1 MTAERF
7 PVLLVDDGELN
18 EVKDCLLAIGAD
30 FAHLRGG
37 AVPARLDPPRDLFI
51 ASTRHAG
58 LARAWPAPGPDGRP
72 VRIAVVNED
81 SGTLRATLR
90 RLGFRFL
97 VRLPVHPVALR
108 LLLTHALYR
117 GNERRANP
125 RVPLGYR
132 VAVKIGMRRRD
143 ALLMDLSESG
153 CRLLVSEPIATD
165 ARITVQIPTELCGDD
180 HFILP
185 GRALRCAP
193 DASSPADG
201 THALAVQ
208 FGALNESV
216 RSLLQEALQ
225 AHRLGAG
232 IAGETPIEPPVA
244 PISGDEPPPRLVRR
258 VPVEQARPAVTERR
272 RVPQDAPAS
281 ARPPAGSRGSDR
293 RRHARHRYAR
303 RVIAASP
310 DGTVHRVLIG
320 RDLSAGGMRVDHA
333 SGLRVGAQLR
343 IALYDAAREAPVI
356 VDARV
361 VRNDGAHG
369 LALSFE
375 NVGADAA
382 ARVEQL
388 VATLPPVEC
397 LTDGEAGSM
406 GTVVAEI
413 VS

>member
-1 MTAERF
+1 MAAERF
-7 PVLLVDDGELN
+7 SVLLVDDGELN
-18 EVKDCLLAIGAD
+18 EVKECLLAIGAD

-37 AVPARLDPPRDLFI
+37 AVPARLEPPRDLFVT
-51 ASTRHAG
+51 STRHAA
-58 LARAWPAPGPDGRP
+58 LARSWPAPGPSGRP
-72 VRIAVVNED
+72 VRIAVVTED

-108 LLLTHALYR
+108 LLLGHALYR
-117 GNERRANP
+117 GDERRAKP

-153 CRLLVSEPIATD
+153 CRLLVSDPVVKDTK
-165 ARITVQIPTELCGDD
+165 ITVQIPTELCGDE

-185 GRALRCAP
+185 GRALRCEL
-193 DASSPADG
+193 DASSPAEG
-201 THALAVQ
+201 SYALAVH
-208 FGALNESV
+208 FGALGESV

-225 AHRLGAG
+225 AHRLGTG
-232 IAGETPIEPPVA
+232 TLGEAAAEPPVA
-244 PISGDEPPPRLVRR
+244 PILGDEPPPRLVRR
-258 VPVEQARPAVTERR
+258 VPVEAKPAATERR
-272 RVPQDAPAS
+272 RVPQEAPAA
-281 ARPPAGSRGSDR
+281 ARAPAGPRGSDR

-310 DGTVHRVLIG
+310 DGSVHRVLIG
-320 RDLSAGGMRVDHA
+320 RDLSTGGMRVDR
-333 SGLRVGAQLR
+333 SRELRVGSQLR
-343 IALYDAAREAPVI
+343 VALYDAAREAPVI

-361 VRNDGAHG
+361 VRDDGEHG
-369 LALSFE
+369 LALRFE
-375 NVGADAA
+375 NVSAEAA
-382 ARVEQL
+382 GRVEQL

-397 LTDGEAGSM
+397 LFDGEAGSM